1 MDFEE
6 ITRFLEGSAL
16 FAEVESEQIRAV
28 AASAIVESHPA
39 GTIIIKEDTPSDYFY
54 IITEGKVDVYREQ
67 KHLVLESLSAGA
79 VFGLLSIIE
88 NKPRSATVETTTPTT
103 LVKLDLH
110 YISDWLP
117 QGKAIYHA
125 IVLNHINDLARI
137 IRSTNTL
144 AIESMK
150 TGLAESRKRIS
161 VGNFFSS
168 AILIVAAYSF
178 FARLALDYVKSLT
191 TTTFVT
197 SALLAI
203 SAVIV
208 IFMMRATPYT
218 WADYGFTLKNWQS
231 CLADSLFKTTIFIL
245 IITGLK
251 AILIQLEMVPR
262 PLFSFPSFHRYS
274 FLFAI
279 AITMTYSLFCIL
291 QEIILRS
298 AIQHSLIH
306 FLTGRYAKMRIVAT
320 TTLIAAAT
328 HLHMRSIFFSLIIII
343 PNIFWCMLYD
353 KHRSLLSVSVSHI
366 LIGIWALFILGTPWQ

>member
-1 MDFEE
+1 M
-6 ITRFLEGSAL
+6 IWR
-16 FAEVESEQIRAV
+16 Q
-28 AASAIVESHPA
+28 
-39 GTIIIKEDTPSDYFY
+39 
-54 IITEGKVDVYREQ
+54 
-67 KHLVLESLSAGA
+67 LS
-79 VFGLLSIIE
+79 V
-88 NKPRSATVETTTPTT
+88 R
-103 LVKLDLH
+103 
-110 YISDWLP
+110 
-117 QGKAIYHA
+117 
-125 IVLNHINDLARI
+125 
-137 IRSTNTL
+137 TNVL

-231 CLADSLFKTTIFIL
+231 CLADTLFKTAIFIVL
-245 IITGLK
+245 MTGLK
-251 AILIQLEMVPR
+251 AILIHLEILPR
-262 PLFSFPSFHRYS
+262 PLFSFPFFHRYS
-274 FLFAI
+274 FLFASAI
-279 AITMTYSLFCIL
+279 AMTYSLFCIL

-306 FLTGRYAKMRIVAT
+306 FLTGRYAKTRIIAT

-328 HLHMRSIFFSLIIII
+328 HLHMKSIFFPLIIII

-366 LIGIWALFILGTPWQ
+366 LIGVWALFILGTPWQ